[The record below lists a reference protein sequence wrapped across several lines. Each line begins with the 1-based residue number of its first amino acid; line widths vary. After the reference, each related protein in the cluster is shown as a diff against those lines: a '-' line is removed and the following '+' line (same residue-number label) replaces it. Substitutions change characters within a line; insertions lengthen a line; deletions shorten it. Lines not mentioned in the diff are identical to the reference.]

1 MKIMYKIIT
10 GFLVVAFIS
19 LATGL
24 YTSNL
29 VQIMENDISNVDDVK
44 YPINQY
50 ATNYQRGANQL
61 WLGTY
66 VYANGDV
73 AMGKQ
78 FIRNGKAM
86 MIKSR
91 ESLSGLLDANEI
103 AELQTKENSAI
114 ASSDQ
119 VIGTIDKHLS
129 MMVMDENHESKEA
142 HESEIQ
148 FNLNLMQQRVSAL
161 NLALSSKV
169 DESQEDMEATL
180 DDAKHN
186 GQQAIFLTR
195 MSLLVSWVLSIVIA
209 VFISLIITK
218 PLTQLTDVSN
228 KISEGNLDVT
238 LPEIKTK
245 DEIYDLNESMK
256 GVLAAVELLTDIANE
271 RNKGNGE

>member
-180 DDAKHN
+180 DDAKNN
-186 GQQAIFLTR
+186 GEQAIFLTR
-195 MSLLVSWVLSIVIA
+195 MSLMVSWVLSIVIA

-271 RNKGNGE
+271 RNKGNE

>member
-91 ESLSGLLDANEI
+91 ESLSGLLDVNEI

-180 DDAKHN
+180 DDAKNN
-186 GQQAIFLTR
+186 GEQAIFLTR
-195 MSLLVSWVLSIVIA
+195 MSLMVSWVLSIVIA

-271 RNKGNGE
+271 RNKGNE

>member
-86 MIKSR
+86 MILSR

-180 DDAKHN
+180 DDAKNN
-186 GQQAIFLTR
+186 GEQAIFLTR
-195 MSLLVSWVLSIVIA
+195 MSLMVSWVLSIVIA

-271 RNKGNGE
+271 RNKGNE

>member
-1 MKIMYKIIT
+1 MKIMYKIIL
-10 GFLVVAFIS
+10 GFLVVALIS

-29 VQIMENDISNVDDVK
+29 VHLMENDITNVDDVK
-44 YPINQY
+44 YPINQH

-66 VYANGDV
+66 IYANGDV
-73 AMGKQ
+73 AIGKQ

-86 MIKSR
+86 MTQSR
-91 ESLSGLLDANEI
+91 ESLSGLLDKNEI
-103 AELQTKENSAI
+103 AELQAKENSAI
-114 ASSDQ
+114 ASSDK
-119 VIGTIDKHLS
+119 VISTLEIHNKMKEMYG
-129 MMVMDENHESKEA
+129 NHETMEA
-142 HESEIQ
+142 HENEIQ

-180 DDAKHN
+180 NDAKGN
-186 GQQAIFLTR
+186 GEQAIYLTQ
-195 MSLLVSWVLSIVIA
+195 MSLFSSWILSIVIA
-209 VFISLIITK
+209 VFISLIITR
-218 PLTQLTDVSN
+218 PLTKLTDVSN

-245 DEIYDLNESMK
+245 DEIYELNESMK
-256 GVLAAVELLTDIANE
+256 GVLAAVELLTDVANE
-271 RNKGNGE
+271 HNKGNE

>member
-19 LATGL
+19 LAAGL

-180 DDAKHN
+180 DDAKNN
-186 GQQAIFLTR
+186 GEQAIFLTR
-195 MSLLVSWVLSIVIA
+195 MSLMVSWVLSIVIA

-271 RNKGNGE
+271 RNKGNE